1 MRSGSEKLIA
11 AQDKPTPSPEAGE
24 KPAKIQK
31 LFFKNST
38 IDDSI
43 EYSSKNMRR
52 IAEHSHVYKT
62 EENVTYACNL
72 YKIDLQRSSANR
84 FYLLK
89 ILAEDS
95 GLKFWVVRQYGEMG
109 YPGDQTESS
118 FDNKEKAIALFR
130 KTFEEKTGNIWSDEF
145 CVDFTKKREKYVMLD
160 IDYQQHNAERILDKY
175 LKHTWLDEPTQELI
189 NILFKAQLMKQKE
202 MKFDLNRNLFPLG
215 SISKEDIKE
224 GIQILMKINKILN
237 LCRQPLTAQSQNS
250 IHQRDREKFL
260 IHFSNMFYEKIPH
273 PCSSGNS
280 ALPCIN
286 NKTIL
291 KQEAYFLSEV
301 EANEIVY
308 RLCEN
313 GPNPLTLNYQS
324 LGINIKTLMKE
335 SEEYE
340 TINQYALDTFV
351 ANHTDFK
358 VEIQN
363 IFALE
368 KAHESERFEA
378 YNKSSNR
385 MLVFHGSRTMNF
397 VGILKRGLLI
407 DPLESIILNGSLFGN
422 GIYFTDVFSQACVY
436 SKRPTNVKQGLI
448 LVCEVALGQMYE
460 VTHTLGENFE
470 RKDLPEGKSS
480 VKGIGK
486 FCPERFEELADGTL
500 IPKGPIKGD
509 YNKVCEAVHNEYVVF
524 NEDQVKMRYLI
535 QISFI
540 DN

>member
-11 AQDKPTPSPEAGE
+11 AQDKPTLSLEAGE

-31 LFFKNST
+31 LILKNST
-38 IDDSI
+38 VDDNI
-43 EYSSKNMRR
+43 ECISKKMKRNS
-52 IAEHSHVYKT
+52 EHSHVYKT

-72 YKIDLQRSSANR
+72 YKIDLQRSSSNR

-89 ILAEDS
+89 IFAEDS

-109 YPGDQTESS
+109 YPGDQTEHS
-118 FDNKEKAIALFR
+118 FETKEKAIAQF
-130 KTFEEKTGNIWSDEF
+130 KKIFTEKTGNIWSDEF
-145 CVDFTKKREKYVMLD
+145 CVDFIKKRGKYVMLD
-160 IDYQQHNAERILDKY
+160 INYKQHNAERILEKY
-175 LKHTWLDEPTQELI
+175 LKHTFLDKPTQELI
-189 NILFKAQLMKQKE
+189 NIMFKVHLMKQTK
-202 MKFDLNRNLFPLG
+202 MKFDLNRNHFPLG
-215 SISKEDIKE
+215 SISKEDIEE
-224 GIQILMKINKILN
+224 GVQILIKIKKIIN
-237 LCRQPLTAQSQNS
+237 FYGE
-250 IHQRDREKFL
+250 RDREELL
-260 IHFSNMFYEKIPH
+260 IQFSNMFYEKIPH

-280 ALPCIN
+280 TLPCIN
-286 NKTIL
+286 DQTIW
-291 KQEAYFLSEV
+291 KQEAYFLLEIGQKS
-301 EANEIVY
+301 EIVY

-324 LGINIKTLMKE
+324 LGININTLMRE
-335 SEEYE
+335 SKEYE
-340 TINQYALDTFV
+340 MINQYALDTFV
-351 ANHTDFK
+351 ASHTDFK

-363 IFALE
+363 IFELK
-368 KAHESERFEA
+368 KAHESERYEH

-385 MLVFHGSRTMNF
+385 MLVFHGSRTINF

-407 DPLESIILNGSLFGN
+407 DPLESILNGSLFGN

-460 VTHTLGENFE
+460 VTHTLGDNFE
-470 RKDLPEGKSS
+470 KKDLPERKSS

-486 FCPERFEELADGTL
+486 FCPERFEELDDGTL